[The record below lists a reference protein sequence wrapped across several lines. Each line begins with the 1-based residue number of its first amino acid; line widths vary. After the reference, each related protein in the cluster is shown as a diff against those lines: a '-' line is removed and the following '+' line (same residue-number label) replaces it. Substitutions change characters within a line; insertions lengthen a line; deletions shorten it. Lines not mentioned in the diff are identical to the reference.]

1 MSTHIDYPE
10 LHLEILEKMGLLYYY
25 SGNTTMG
32 EHYHRLADKGLTP
45 KELQL
50 QRKDYNH
57 QGELL
62 RMEQELFGP
71 LRVAVAEDV
80 REEEEAS
87 SEAQVEQAEHQRSG
101 HLQMVKKM
109 LKRSE
114 EKQMG
119 LILSKH
125 MRNTL
130 SLATIIP
137 HALSPPKNS
146 STSEQLPFLN
156 TSQVLKSHL
165 SRNRGGVR
173 GAREWHWARIVE
185 LMGLPRFD
193 HH

>member
-1 MSTHIDYPE
+1 
-10 LHLEILEKMGLLYYY
+10 MGLLYYY

-32 EHYHRLADKGLTP
+32 EHYHRLADKGLTS

-50 QRKDYNH
+50 QRKDFNH
-57 QGELL
+57 LGVIA

-71 LRVAVAEDV
+71 HGVTKVDDIRED
-80 REEEEAS
+80 EEVS
-87 SEAQVEQAEHQRSG
+87 SEAQQERAENQRSG

-119 LILSKH
+119 LMLSKH

-137 HALSPPKNS
+137 HALSPPKN
-146 STSEQLPFLN
+146 TNNSEQLPFLN

-165 SRNRGGVR
+165 SRNRGGIR
-173 GAREWHWARIVE
+173 GGREWHWARIVD
-185 LMGLPRFD
+185 LMGLPPPAT
-193 HH
+193 